1 MGERNNSRKK
11 LSSVAG
17 LFLLLTLLLA
27 SGTTASAF
35 SRTKFN
41 FNPGW
46 KVLKGDPAGAEAPDY
61 NDASWRK
68 VTLPWAWNEDE
79 AYRLDIHSLTTGVA
93 WYRKEFK
100 LPADAAGKK
109 VFLEFE
115 GVRQGGEFYVNG
127 KHIGRHENGAMAV
140 GFDISE
146 FVKPAPAVNVVA
158 VRTDSDWNYREKATN
173 TKYQWSDQNFNANY
187 GGIPK
192 NVFLHISDKLY
203 QTLPLYSNLG
213 TTGVYIYARN
223 IDIPAK
229 TATITAES
237 EIKNEHA
244 TAKTFQYE
252 VVLQD
257 MAGKKISTFAGE
269 PATLAPGE
277 TRKVKASAQVD
288 NLNFWSWGYGY
299 LYNVSTTL
307 KVDGKPVDEVQ
318 TRTGF
323 RKTAFKEGM
332 FYLNDR
338 VLMVHGYAQRTSNEW
353 PGIGMSVPAW
363 LSDYSNRLM
372 VQSNGNLVRWMHIT
386 PWKQDVESCD
396 RVGLIQAMPAGD
408 AEKDVEGPRW
418 TQRTQLMRDA
428 IIYNKNN
435 PSIIFYES
443 GNESISEAHMQE
455 MKAIRDKYDPYGGR
469 AIGSREML
477 DSEVAEYGGEMLYIN
492 KSADIPMWATEYSR
506 DEGLRKYWDEFTPP
520 YHKDGA
526 GPLYKGQDASD
537 YNRNQDS
544 HAKENVI
551 RWFDYWRERPGT
563 GKRVSSGGVN
573 IVFSDTNTH
582 YRGEEN
588 YRRSGEVDPM
598 RIPKDGYFAHQVMWD
613 GWVEPQN
620 PRTHIMGH
628 WNYEPGVTKD
638 IFVVSNGEAVEL
650 FINGKSK
657 GKGEQSHRFL
667 YTFKNISF
675 EPGTISAVSY
685 DKAGQKVSEAKK
697 ETAGEPAALRLTV
710 MQHPEGLQANGHDL
724 ALVEVEVVDS
734 KGKRC
739 PTALN
744 MVHFNLEGAA
754 EWRGGIAQGPANYIL
769 SQNLPVEGG
778 VNRVLIRSTTKAG
791 KIKLQAKAEGLKT
804 ATVTLKSKP
813 FKQTNGLA
821 TWLPGDKLPSYL
833 DRGHTPA
840 GQSYV
845 VTRTPVGIT
854 KATAGANQQDVKN
867 SYDDNELTDWEN
879 DGLLSTGWISYELE
893 RTAEISEIS
902 MKLNN
907 WRNRSYPILITIDGK
922 EVFKGNTVR
931 SLGYFTASFPPQ
943 TGKNVTIKL
952 IGANIDGDAFGFLEI
967 TGAKEPAGN
976 TTEAKGALGI
986 NEIEFYEKPEPVLG
1000 STLN

>member
-1 MGERNNSRKK
+1 MPLNQKRLLLPGI
-11 LSSVAG
+11 
-17 LFLLLTLLLA
+17 FLLFIFFLVAATA
-27 SGTTASAF
+27 ASANP
-35 SRTKFN
+35 RTKFN

-46 KVLKGDPAGAEAPDY
+46 KVLVGDPAGAEAPNF
-61 NDASWRK
+61 NDATWRK

-79 AYRLDIHSLTTGVA
+79 AYKIDIHSLTTGVA

-100 LPADAAGKK
+100 LPADAKGKK

-127 KHIGRHENGAMAV
+127 QHIGRHENGAMAV

-146 FVKPAPAVNVVA
+146 LVKPAPAVNVVA
-158 VRTDSDWNYREKATN
+158 VRTDSDWKYREKSSNST
-173 TKYQWSDQNFNANY
+173 YQWSDHNFNANY

-192 NVFLHISDKLY
+192 NVYLHISDKLY
-203 QTLPLYSNLG
+203 QTLPLYSHLG

-223 IDIPAK
+223 IDIPAR

-237 EIKNEHA
+237 EVKNEHA
-244 TAKTFQYE
+244 SAKTFQYE
-252 VVLQD
+252 VVIEDLD
-257 MAGKKISTFAGE
+257 GKKVKTFAGT
-269 PATLAPGE
+269 PTTLAPGE
-277 TRKVKASAQVD
+277 TKKVNASAQVD

-299 LYNVSTTL
+299 LYNVYTTL
-307 KVDGKPVDEVQ
+307 KVDSKPVDEVQ

-323 RKTAFKEGM
+323 RKTAFKDGM

-353 PGIGMSVPAW
+353 PGVGMSVPAW

-372 VQSNGNLVRWMHIT
+372 VESNGNLVRWMHIT

-408 AEKDVEGPRW
+408 AEKDAKGRQWE
-418 TQRTQLMRDA
+418 QRTELMRDA

-443 GNESISEAHMQE
+443 GNESISEEHMAE

-598 RIPKDGYFAHQVMWD
+598 RIPKDGFFAHQVMWD
-613 GWVEPQN
+613 GWVEPEN

-650 FINGKSK
+650 FINGESK

-667 YTFKNISF
+667 FTFKNISF
-675 EPGTISAVSY
+675 KPGTIKAVSY
-685 DKAGQKVSEAKK
+685 NEAGEKVSEAQKV
-697 ETAGEPAALRLTV
+697 TAGKPEALRLTV
-710 MQHPEGLQANGHDL
+710 MQQPEGLLANGHDL
-724 ALVEVEVVDS
+724 ALVEVEVVDN
-734 KGKRC
+734 KGNRC

-744 MVHFNLEGAA
+744 MVDFKLEGAA
-754 EWRGGIAQGPANYIL
+754 EWRGGIAQGPDNYIL
-769 SQNLPVEGG
+769 SKNLPVEGG

-791 KIKLQAKAEGLKT
+791 KIKLQARAAGLKS
-804 ATVTLKSKP
+804 ATVTVKSNP
-813 FKQTNGLA
+813 FKQENGLA
-821 TWLPGDKLPSYL
+821 TRLPGDKLPSYL
-833 DRGHTPA
+833 DRGPTPV
-840 GQSYV
+840 GESYIV
-845 VTRTPVGIT
+845 SRTPVGIV
-854 KATAGANQQDVKN
+854 KATAGTNQQDANK
-867 SYDDNELTDWEN
+867 SFDDNELTNWEN
-879 DGLLSTGWISYELE
+879 DGLLSTGWIRYELE
-893 RTAEISEIS
+893 RSAPISEIT

-907 WRNRSYPILITIDGK
+907 WRNRVYPIQITIDGK
-922 EVFKGNTVR
+922 EVFKGNSVR
-931 SLGYFTASFPPQ
+931 SLGYFTVTFPPT
-943 TGKNVTIKL
+943 TGKNVMIKL
-952 IGANIDGDAFGFLEI
+952 IGANTDGDAFGFIEI
-967 TGAKEPAGN
+967 TGVKEPAGN

-986 NEIEFYEKPEPVLG
+986 NEIEFYETHEPLTG
-1000 STLN
+1000 STLK